1 MRHSS
6 LSRIWRKLHPASWLM
21 MGLGLAILF
30 SGVRGVRES
39 IEQTNLHNIREV
51 FEPPDQGFLP
61 YLVAADPL
69 LTAPVIHSN
78 ASGKQIQRSIEF
90 EKLSNDPFSRAMLE
104 PPQIEIPLRSPW
116 IPKRLIIPAIGLDA
130 PIQAAA
136 MDEIEIEGVTYQQ
149 WMAPDSAAIGW
160 NTTSARLAVPGN
172 TVLNGHHNVH
182 GEVFEKLVELEIG
195 DEIWVQSGESIF
207 VYIVGATTILPER
220 NEPLE
225 KRLENARW
233 IQPSQD
239 ERLTLVTCWPP
250 NGNTHRVIV
259 VAVPLDKDHARTG
272 ASVINLE

>member
-1 MRHSS
+1 
-6 LSRIWRKLHPASWLM
+6 
-21 MGLGLAILF
+21 
-30 SGVRGVRES
+30 
-39 IEQTNLHNIREV
+39 
-51 FEPPDQGFLP
+51 
-61 YLVAADPL
+61 
-69 LTAPVIHSN
+69 
-78 ASGKQIQRSIEF
+78 
-90 EKLSNDPFSRAMLE
+90 MLE